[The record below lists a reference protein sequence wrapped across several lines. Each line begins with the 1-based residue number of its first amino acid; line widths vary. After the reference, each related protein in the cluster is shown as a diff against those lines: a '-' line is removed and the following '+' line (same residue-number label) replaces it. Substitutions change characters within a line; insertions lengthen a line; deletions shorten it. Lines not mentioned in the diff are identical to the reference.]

1 MGLSRRLKEFNP
13 AVRII
18 GVEPYLGHGIQGLKN
33 MKESYN
39 PDLFDKSRLDV
50 KVNIEDSEAFETAR
64 LLARE
69 EGLFVG
75 MSSGAAMAVALKEAR
90 KMEKGTLVVILPDSG
105 ERYLSTSLFKV
116 KDSITLKLFNTLT
129 RNPELF
135 EPSEQGRVN
144 IYTCGP
150 TVYKSMDPSRM
161 RRFVSADLLCR
172 YLEFRKLNV
181 NHVVNITDLDDKTIE
196 GSQAAGSSLEEFT
209 RGHILSFHRDLAQ
222 LGVRK
227 AQAYP
232 LVSEHVD
239 DMVSLAGRLVE
250 KGFAYEKL
258 RSLYFDISSH
268 NEYGELSGVD
278 LDKIRVGATVDLD
291 DYEKENP
298 KDFTLLKRVKL
309 AELKRGVCI
318 NTKWGNVRPS
328 LHLQCAAISMKY
340 LGEAFDIHTGSRELL
355 FPHHENEMAMARAS
369 TGKPLARYWV
379 HSEGVIYD
387 GSLGVSEISELT
399 LDGLKKMG
407 WDPRTIRYWLIQ
419 GHYRKPL
426 LLSRDTLN
434 DARRATE
441 KLDRCIKGLSSV
453 TEGAPFEGLEQFV
466 YDLRQGF
473 ASSMDDDLKVSGVMA
488 SLFKGVK
495 EINILLES
503 RGVDPGGAA
512 RIIQVFREMDSVL
525 KIFKFDWETEL
536 SPEVRALMK
545 EREAARHNK
554 EWTLADSIR
563 DELVS
568 MGVDIQDG
576 KV

>member
-1 MGLSRRLKEFNP
+1 
-13 AVRII
+13 
-18 GVEPYLGHGIQGLKN
+18 
-33 MKESYN
+33 
-39 PDLFDKSRLDV
+39 
-50 KVNIEDSEAFETAR
+50 
-64 LLARE
+64 
-69 EGLFVG
+69 
-75 MSSGAAMAVALKEAR
+75 
-90 KMEKGTLVVILPDSG
+90 
-105 ERYLSTSLFKV
+105 
-116 KDSITLKLFNTLT
+116 
-129 RNPELF
+129 
-135 EPSEQGRVN
+135 
-144 IYTCGP
+144 
-150 TVYKSMDPSRM
+150 
-161 RRFVSADLLCR
+161 
-172 YLEFRKLNV
+172 
-181 NHVVNITDLDDKTIE
+181 
-196 GSQAAGSSLEEFT
+196 
-209 RGHILSFHRDLAQ
+209 
-222 LGVRK
+222 
-227 AQAYP
+227 
-232 LVSEHVD
+232 
-239 DMVSLAGRLVE
+239 
-250 KGFAYEKL
+250 
-258 RSLYFDISSH
+258 
-268 NEYGELSGVD
+268 
-278 LDKIRVGATVDLD
+278 
-291 DYEKENP
+291 
-298 KDFTLLKRVKL
+298 VKL

-466 YDLRQGF
+466 YDLRQ
-473 ASSMDDDLKVSGVMA
+473 
-488 SLFKGVK
+488 
-495 EINILLES
+495 
-503 RGVDPGGAA
+503 
-512 RIIQVFREMDSVL
+512 IIQVFREMDSVL